1 MQKKEPSLAAYTNAF
16 YTKPRKYTL
25 FDFLR
30 FGFHFSPLLAT
41 LRVLY
46 IVIDAALPAFT
57 VLLTADFVDTA
68 LRIARGEQ
76 PRSAIFLC
84 LGICSAC
91 SCSNMCR
98 NI

>member
-41 LRVLY
+41 LRGAEAA
-46 IVIDAALPAFT
+46 DA
-57 VLLTADFVDTA
+57 V
-68 LRIARGEQ
+68 AR
-76 PRSAIFLC
+76 AIQYRD
-84 LGICSAC
+84 G
-91 SCSNMCR
+91 R
-98 NI
+98 NG